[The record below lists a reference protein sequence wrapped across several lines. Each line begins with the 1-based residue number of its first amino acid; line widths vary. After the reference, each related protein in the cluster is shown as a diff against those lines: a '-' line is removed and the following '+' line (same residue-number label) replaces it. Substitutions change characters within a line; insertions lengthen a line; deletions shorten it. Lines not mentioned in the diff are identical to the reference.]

1 MAIGADFWEV
11 LWQQQQFNLHGT
23 AAALIWFVA
32 ISLPVVA
39 LMAAAKGVFWP
50 FNAYEQEY
58 KNWVPA
64 PLLALAS
71 LWFVIAC
78 HKSPST
84 SAHYLPLLNP
94 LDLAQF
100 AIILLLAYA
109 AKHKLLAALTFMSR
123 PVRTGLLGL
132 LVFIWINVVV
142 LRAMSH
148 YQHIAYEL
156 TALWHD
162 LAVQMALSILWTA
175 CALLV
180 MNIAR
185 RLQSRQPWMLG
196 AGLLGLVVVKLA
208 TQDLAGAG
216 TLAGIISF
224 MVVGALMLL
233 LATYPHSRQT
243 RAGTRG

>member
-1 MAIGADFWEV
+1 
-11 LWQQQQFNLHGT
+11 
-23 AAALIWFVA
+23 
-32 ISLPVVA
+32 
-39 LMAAAKGVFWP
+39 MAAAKGVFWP
-50 FNAYEQEY
+50 LTPMNRNIKIGACALISPGE
-58 KNWVPA
+58 
-64 PLLALAS
+64 PL
-71 LWFVIAC
+71 VC
-78 HKSPST
+78 HRLPQKSPST

-109 AKHKLLAALTFMSR
+109 AKHKPLAALTFMSR

-233 LATYPHSRQT
+233 IGYLSPFPPNAQVH
-243 RAGTRG
+243 ADE